1 MIQASDK
8 VGDAPGDRR
17 RVLVVEDDESIMNF
31 FRDLLVSQG
40 YEVIQA
46 RNGVEAMVV
55 LTSPEATFPH
65 AAVLDIGL
73 PLEDGVS
80 VLHFLRNVLQ
90 SKLPVIVVTGRQ
102 DSEEERELRNLG
114 IADFIRKPVI
124 SARLLEALSS
134 LLH

>member
-1 MIQASDK
+1 MNQAKDRVSDTLR
-8 VGDAPGDRR
+8 DQR
-17 RVLVVEDDESIMNF
+17 RVLIVEDDESIMDF
-31 FRDLLVSQG
+31 FCTLLANQG

-55 LTSPEATFPH
+55 LTAPEATLPH

-73 PLEDGVS
+73 PLEDGMS

-90 SKLPVIVVTGRQ
+90 SKLPVIIVTGRQ
-102 DSEEERELRNLG
+102 DSEEERALRDLG
-114 IADFIRKPVI
+114 IADFIRKPVS
-124 SARLLEALSS
+124 SARLLDALFS